1 MAVTERIK
9 VIDVDSHV
17 VEPRDLWTSRV
28 SKKWG
33 DAVPHVEFGTN
44 PMFSS
49 RRAAFDETWVINGE
63 PVMSVGLVAMAG
75 WPEYFPE
82 HPAKFEDIVD
92 PACLDARARLKRMD
106 EYGIHAQILYPNV
119 GGFGSGAFLK
129 LKEPDLMLE
138 CVRAY
143 NDFLSEW
150 CSADPNRLVAITA
163 LPFWDVQASV
173 AEIERCAKL
182 GHKGILFGWQ
192 AHQFGQPFMA
202 DPYWNPLW
210 QTAQDLGLS
219 INFHIGAGNRD
230 FRPPDF
236 QGNGSHANAAKGAV
250 MAFLGNAWAAADVIV
265 SGLCH
270 RFPKLNFVSVESGVG
285 WAPFLLEALDWQ
297 WQNNGVPQEHPEY
310 DLLPSEYFK
319 RQMYACFWFER
330 GTARDAINRIGAD
343 NLLYETDFPHPTSM
357 SPGPASVADVPKDF
371 IESSLGDLPEETLR
385 KILHDNA
392 ARLYHLD

>member
-1 MAVTERIK
+1 
-9 VIDVDSHV
+9 
-17 VEPRDLWTSRV
+17 
-28 SKKWG
+28 
-33 DAVPHVEFGTN
+33 
-44 PMFSS
+44 
-49 RRAAFDETWVINGE
+49 
-63 PVMSVGLVAMAG
+63 
-75 WPEYFPE
+75 
-82 HPAKFEDIVD
+82 
-92 PACLDARARLKRMD
+92 MD
-106 EYGIHAQILYPNV
+106 EYGIHAQVLYPNV
-119 GGFGSGAFLK
+119 GGFGSGGFLK
-129 LKEPDLMLE
+129 LKEPELMLE

-143 NDFLSEW
+143 NDYLTEW
-150 CSADPNRLVAITA
+150 CSVDPNRLIAITA

-202 DPYWNPLW
+202 EPHWDPVWHA
-210 QTAQDLGLS
+210 AQDLGLS

-230 FRPPDF
+230 FAPQNF
-236 QGNGSHANAAKGAV
+236 KGNGVHANAAKGAV
-250 MAFLGNAWAAADVIV
+250 MAFLGNAWAVADVIA

-285 WAPFLLEALDWQ
+285 WVPFMLEALDWQ

-310 DLLPSEYFK
+310 ELLPSEYFK
-319 RQMYACFWFER
+319 RQVYACFWFER
-330 GTARDAINRIGAD
+330 ASALDAINRIGAD

-357 SPGPASVADVPKDF
+357 SPGPASIAEVPKHF
-371 IESSLGDLPEETLR
+371 IEENLSDLPEETLR